1 MSLAIPWQLLLA
13 ITLLSTIGACGTLFY
28 PERRGQIPGQIDP
41 AIAAMNAIGVLF
53 YVIPGLIAFAIDFS
67 TGAIYLPG
75 RSLQPGACE
84 RRGQGRQIDNQWLK
98 AIIEAQTC
106 RRFSPRN
113 CSCLWPSITL
123 RYKSIRVSCQHWLRN
138 AGLAP
143 RVWSLMSISPEH
155 ARLMRLA
162 SGAALAVALSLALAK
177 ALAWW
182 MSGSVSLLAGLTD
195 SLLDRRSVAAQ
206 PAGRALCHS
215 AGRRRPSLWPR
226 QGRSPGRPGS
236 GAFIGVSA
244 LLVGVQAIH
253 RLLHP
258 EPLGAP
264 LLGIAVMLLSL
275 LLTAA
280 LLLLQ
285 QHVIRQTG
293 SPAIRAD
300 SLHYRSDLLLNSSIL
315 LALALAAYGWEE
327 LDALF
332 GLAIAGYILW
342 SALGIARDSVAVL
355 MDEELP
361 PEVSQHMHALAI
373 AVPGVQGAHD
383 LRTRVSGSHWYVQ
396 LHLELPGQLP
406 LEQAHAL
413 CVAVEQ
419 AITQAY
425 PRAEVLVHA
434 DPV

>member
-1 MSLAIPWQLLLA
+1 M
-13 ITLLSTIGACGTLFY
+13 TIS
-28 PERRGQIPGQIDP
+28 Q
-41 AIAAMNAIGVLF
+41 
-53 YVIPGLIAFAIDFS
+53 
-67 TGAIYLPG
+67 
-75 RSLQPGACE
+75 
-84 RRGQGRQIDNQWLK
+84 
-98 AIIEAQTC
+98 
-106 RRFSPRN
+106 
-113 CSCLWPSITL
+113 
-123 RYKSIRVSCQHWLRN
+123 
-138 AGLAP
+138 
-143 RVWSLMSISPEH
+143 EH
-155 ARLMRLA
+155 ARLLRLA
-162 SGAALAVALSLALAK
+162 SRTALGVALTLVLTK
-177 ALAWW
+177 AIAWW
-182 MSGSVSLLAGLTD
+182 LSGSVSLLAGLTD
-195 SLLDRRSVAAQ
+195 SLLDSAASLLNLLAVHYAIR
-206 PAGRALCHS
+206 PADDDHRYGHGKAESL
-215 AGRRRPSLWPR
+215 AGLA
-226 QGRSPGRPGS
+226 QA
-236 GAFIGVSA
+236 AFIAVSA
-244 LLVGVQAIH
+244 LLVGAQAIQ
-253 RLLHP
+253 RLQDP
-258 EPLGAP
+258 QPLGAP